1 MLFQPPFYLYRTIP
15 SILVDSIYKTSQ
27 FITSLHRLP
36 THRVKSFGNLYNSW
50 FLGRINFGPYMNS
63 FIDYIPNVLHWNLEI
78 LSQNITIKC
87 AIIPKVSLLR
97 HIYKNVKIF
106 ILSFK
111 INIFCI
117 YKHSFGAKILCP

>member
-1 MLFQPPFYLYRTIP
+1 MDLYWWVSSTRHDFMLFQPPFYLYRTIP

-63 FIDYIPNVLHWNLEI
+63 FIDYTHIIGSASWPKIKNFQYH
-78 LSQNITIKC
+78 LSG
-87 AIIPKVSLLR
+87 VVEDLLGI
-97 HIYKNVKIF
+97 HFLPMGK
-106 ILSFK
+106 
-111 INIFCI
+111 
-117 YKHSFGAKILCP
+117 

>member
-1 MLFQPPFYLYRTIP
+1 
-15 SILVDSIYKTSQ
+15 
-27 FITSLHRLP
+27 
-36 THRVKSFGNLYNSW
+36 
-50 FLGRINFGPYMNS
+50 MNS

-78 LSQNITIKC
+78 LSQKITIKC

-111 INIFCI
+111 INIFAFTNIVLEQRYCALDVPFPSLC
-117 YKHSFGAKILCP
+117 SFSS